1 VQSHLCAN
9 LFVFLAVIYSK
20 CTGACGYDCLDRRG
34 SHTRYLGGSFAG
46 SVAILFAITAYFPN
60 RPPDAPSLSATVR
73 APARGV
79 QAPFAFPTVNQCR
92 VALLFKQPRVAVSGA
107 GQMVRVEFGP
117 GIRQLLGLR
126 NWWLLASSY
135 SVMTGI
141 SAAWASILSVVLEPV
156 VYDSDEVRGA
166 SGRPRPFIIGSSSVL
181 VSHRLLLLHGGS
193 HGGIRSAA
201 RSGRRRHRPLGRLR
215 GPGGPPTSGS
225 E

>member
-1 VQSHLCAN
+1 MIVLTA
-9 LFVFLAVIYSK
+9 
-20 CTGACGYDCLDRRG
+20 GALIQGT
-34 SHTRYLGGSFAG
+34 SA
-46 SVAILFAITAYFPN
+46 
-60 RPPDAPSLSATVR
+60 APS
-73 APARGV
+73 PARWPSCSPSPPTSRTGRPTRPRSPPRSGPPPA
-79 QAPFAFPTVNQCR
+79 APFAFPTANQCR